1 VRYDN
6 DRDVGR
12 YGTDGYTV
20 HRDGTNY
27 RVLPN
32 DAMGWGV
39 FTGDRLDMVGNGWAS
54 AEGAIDWIRS
64 GAR

>member
-1 VRYDN
+1 VQRF
-6 DRDVGR
+6 GA
-12 YGTDGYTV
+12 DGYTV
-20 HRDGTNY
+20 HRDGTDY

-39 FTGDRLDMVGNGWAS
+39 FTGHHLNMVGIGWTS
-54 AEGAIDWIRS
+54 AEAAIDWIRS